1 MFVAQQGVRR
11 VAVGC
16 TISSIAF
23 LLLVCCSALQDS
35 SVPVENVAD
44 DVFTRDL
51 TARFPQAAL
60 KRPPEHPAPNSQI
73 YPADPENAAGETQ
86 PTAEGAVARG
96 TDSFDLNFQNA
107 DINAVTKVLLGDLM
121 KVTYSV
127 DPRVQGT
134 VSLTSGRPVAK
145 ADLLPLFES
154 TLKLVNAHLVYE
166 GKIYKVVP
174 TGEALGNGVVDKSA
188 DGRVTPGYGI
198 SVMPLKYV
206 SAQMVLRAIDSFA
219 AKPGTAKVEPSRNL
233 LLVQGP
239 STERASAIEAALAL
253 DVDWMRNQAVGIFP
267 VRNASPETIITE
279 LRNVFDTGNEGAA
292 ANLVRFQP
300 VNRLNAVLAVGQTNA
315 MINQVRTWV
324 ARLDRADYD
333 NATVRVYRV
342 RYGNARL
349 LAAIL
354 RDVFTGQSSSSLS
367 SDLSQLTPGSGVQR
381 AANAGMQGRTQPGSP
396 PSTATFFGGNNT
408 DNSNNEAGN
417 TGNQQQGGRGA
428 KPSVDISSLSNT
440 TGSGGPG
447 ILPNVRITADVA
459 TNSLLIYASRDQYK
473 IIERAIY
480 ELDQAP
486 MQVAI
491 DVTVAE
497 ITLKDQ
503 LQYGVQFYL
512 QDIQNGVQKGS
523 IGFGLT
529 NVLKRTIPGANFVLG
544 SNADP
549 RVVLNALKAIT
560 DVRVISSPAIVVL
573 DNQTA
578 TLQVGDQVP
587 ITTQSATDVTTVG
600 APLVNTIQMTDTGV
614 ILKVTPRV
622 NANGVVNLDVTQE
635 VSQVQPQTN
644 TGGTST
650 DQSGTQT
657 LTPTIS
663 KRKVQSTIAV
673 ASGQTVLLAGLI
685 SSQDTKDKQGIPILS
700 DLKGIGDLF
709 ATNNK
714 TNNRTEL
721 IMFIRPQIIRNGVD
735 AQLVAEELR
744 SKLSVI
750 AKEASAPHNKPTP
763 TNFVP
768 GLLKN

>member
-1 MFVAQQGVRR
+1 
-11 VAVGC
+11 
-16 TISSIAF
+16 
-23 LLLVCCSALQDS
+23 
-35 SVPVENVAD
+35 
-44 DVFTRDL
+44 
-51 TARFPQAAL
+51 
-60 KRPPEHPAPNSQI
+60 
-73 YPADPENAAGETQ
+73 
-86 PTAEGAVARG
+86 
-96 TDSFDLNFQNA
+96 
-107 DINAVTKVLLGDLM
+107 
-121 KVTYSV
+121 
-127 DPRVQGT
+127 
-134 VSLTSGRPVAK
+134 
-145 ADLLPLFES
+145 
-154 TLKLVNAHLVYE
+154 
-166 GKIYKVVP
+166 
-174 TGEALGNGVVDKSA
+174 
-188 DGRVTPGYGI
+188 
-198 SVMPLKYV
+198 
-206 SAQMVLRAIDSFA
+206 
-219 AKPGTAKVEPSRNL
+219 
-233 LLVQGP
+233 
-239 STERASAIEAALAL
+239 
-253 DVDWMRNQAVGIFP
+253 
-267 VRNASPETIITE
+267 
-279 LRNVFDTGNEGAA
+279 
-292 ANLVRFQP
+292 
-300 VNRLNAVLAVGQTNA
+300 
-315 MINQVRTWV
+315 
-324 ARLDRADYD
+324 
-333 NATVRVYRV
+333 
-342 RYGNARL
+342 
-349 LAAIL
+349 
-354 RDVFTGQSSSSLS
+354 
-367 SDLSQLTPGSGVQR
+367 
-381 AANAGMQGRTQPGSP
+381 
-396 PSTATFFGGNNT
+396 
-408 DNSNNEAGN
+408 
-417 TGNQQQGGRGA
+417 
-428 KPSVDISSLSNT
+428 
-440 TGSGGPG
+440 
-447 ILPNVRITADVA
+447 
-459 TNSLLIYASRDQYK
+459 
-473 IIERAIY
+473 
-480 ELDQAP
+480 